1 MTTPMAAP
9 ARPHP
14 SARPATGLLLR
25 VMLPFAGFFLLFA
38 AWAIATPYDGTPDE
52 MRHIQHAYGVA
63 SGDIA
68 PAPAKEGK
76 FPGAYHEVPKSLIRS
91 NCFAHHPD
99 QDAGCAREPGGDETL
114 VKVLTPA
121 GRYNPAYYL
130 TVGWPL
136 VLSPNMAGVLLAR
149 LLSAALVAALFAWAT
164 SVALTLRHR
173 LAFGGILVA
182 VTPITAHLAGA
193 VNPNAVEIA
202 AGAAMVVGL
211 IAILL
216 EPEGAGRRRSA
227 WWLAGVGGAVLL
239 TVRSGGPAWFAV
251 IAAVLLIGL
260 TLPAYRAL
268 LRSRRFWILSGAL
281 AATGIASVGWTL
293 WKKTAEITPN
303 GVGSRHLGLVGAMK
317 IEILDR
323 WNSYIQELVGVL
335 GWLDTPL
342 PMVINLAWYF
352 SVGTLVLLAL
362 ALGGNAAR
370 WRVAGLG
377 VLGMLV
383 PSVIEAINVNEY
395 AFIGQGR
402 YFLPLLVG
410 VPILAAYTVAESGL
424 VDPLRK
430 LIRLFVLLLVPAH
443 LAALAYTMVR
453 FQQGLPPRRGV
464 ISFNVLGGEW
474 QPALGSITPIL
485 LAIVA
490 GAILVAYHWRL
501 TAPER
506 VLPAGTAPDPDGLVP
521 DPQPTQRELVDVVAG
536 PRSREEPTS

>member
-9 ARPHP
+9 VRPHP
-14 SARPATGLLLR
+14 STRHSTGLLLR

-38 AWAIATPYDGTPDE
+38 AWAVATPYDGTPDE

-99 QDAGCAREPGGDETL
+99 QDASCVRGPGGDDTL
-114 VKVLTPA
+114 VRVLTPA

-149 LLSAALVAALFAWAT
+149 LVSAALVAALFAWAT

-193 VNPNAVEIA
+193 VNPNAIEIA

-211 IAILL
+211 IAVLL
-216 EPEGAGRRRSA
+216 EPDGAGRRRSA
-227 WWLAGVGGAVLL
+227 WWLTGVGGAVLL

-251 IAAVLLIGL
+251 IAAVLLVGL
-260 TLPAYRAL
+260 SLPAYRAL

-303 GVGSRHLGLVGAMK
+303 GVGSRHLSLVGAMK
-317 IEILDR
+317 IEIFDR

-342 PMVINLAWYF
+342 PMLINLAWYF

-377 VLGMLV
+377 ALGMLV

-430 LIRLFVLLLVPAH
+430 LIRLFVVLLVPAH
-443 LAALAYTMVR
+443 LGALAYTMVR
-453 FQQGLPPRRGV
+453 FQKGLPPRRGV

-474 QPALGSITPIL
+474 HPALGSVTPIL

-490 GAILVAYHWRL
+490 GAILIASHWRL
-501 TAPER
+501 TAPDR
-506 VLPAGTAPDPDGLVP
+506 VLPAGPAAEPVGLRPDL
-521 DPQPTQRELVDVVAG
+521 QPAERELVDVVTA
-536 PRSREEPTS
+536 PRAREERTN

>member
-1 MTTPMAAP
+1 MAAP
-9 ARPHP
+9 DQPHSSVGP
-14 SARPATGLLLR
+14 STGLLLR

-99 QDAGCAREPGGDETL
+99 QDASCAQPPGGDETP
-114 VKVLTPA
+114 VKTLTPA

-130 TVGWPL
+130 AVGWPL
-136 VLSPNMAGVLLAR
+136 LLSPDMAGVLLAR
-149 LLSAALVAALFAWAT
+149 LVSAALVAALFAWAT
-164 SVALTLRHR
+164 AVALTLRHR
-173 LAFGGILVA
+173 LAFGAILVA

-193 VNPNAVEIA
+193 INPNAVEIA

-216 EPEGAGRRRSA
+216 EPDGAGRRRSA

-251 IAAVLLIGL
+251 IAAVMLIGL
-260 TLPAYRAL
+260 SLPTYRAL
-268 LRSRRFWILSGAL
+268 LRSRRFWTLAGAL
-281 AATGIASVGWTL
+281 AVTGIASVGWTL
-293 WKKTAEITPN
+293 WKRAAEITPN
-303 GVGSRHLGLVGAMK
+303 GVGSRHLTLLDAMK
-317 IEILDR
+317 IEVFDR
-323 WNSYIQELVGVL
+323 WRGYIGELVGVL
-335 GWLDTPL
+335 AWLDTPL
-342 PMVINLAWYF
+342 PVLINLAWYF
-352 SVGTLVLLAL
+352 SVGTLILLAL
-362 ALGGNAAR
+362 ALGRPAAR

-377 VLGMLV
+377 ALGMLV
-383 PSVIEAINVNEY
+383 PSVIEALNVNEY

-410 VPILAAYTVAESGL
+410 VPILAAYTVAENGL

-430 LIRLFVLLLVPAH
+430 LIRLFVILLVPAH
-443 LAALAYTMVR
+443 LAALAYLMVR
-453 FQQGLPPRRGV
+453 YQSGLPGRHGV
-464 ISFNVLGGEW
+464 VSLNVLGGSW
-474 QPALGSITPIL
+474 HPALGSVTPIL
-485 LAIVA
+485 LAVLA
-490 GAILVAYHWRL
+490 GAILIAYHWRL
-501 TAPER
+501 TTSDR
-506 VLPAGTAPDPDGLVP
+506 VLPSGPASRPDGGAP
-521 DPQPTQRELVDVVAG
+521 DPQPTARELVDVAAG
-536 PRSREEPTS
+536 PRSREERSS

>member
-1 MTTPMAAP
+1 
-9 ARPHP
+9 
-14 SARPATGLLLR
+14 
-25 VMLPFAGFFLLFA
+25 MLPFAGYFLLFA

-76 FPGAYHEVPKSLIRS
+76 FPGAYHEVPKSLIRT
-91 NCFAHHPD
+91 NCFAHHAD
-99 QDAGCAREPGGDETL
+99 QPASCAQPVGGDESL

-149 LLSAALVAALFAWAT
+149 LVSAALVAALFAWAT
-164 SVALTLRHR
+164 SVALSLRHR
-173 LAFGGILVA
+173 LVFGGILVA

-193 VNPNAVEIA
+193 INPNAVEIA
-202 AGAAMVVGL
+202 AGAALVVAL

-216 EPEGAGRRRSA
+216 EPDGAGRRRSA

-251 IAAVLLIGL
+251 IAAVMLVGL

-268 LRSRRFWILSGAL
+268 LRSRRFWILAGAL

-293 WKKTAEITPN
+293 WKKAAEITPN
-303 GVGSRHLGLVGAMK
+303 GVGSRHLSLVDAMK
-317 IEILDR
+317 IEVFDR
-323 WNSYIQELVGVL
+323 WRGYVQELVGVL
-335 GWLDTPL
+335 AWLDTPL
-342 PMVINLAWYF
+342 PVLLNLAWYF

-370 WRVAGLG
+370 WRVVGLG
-377 VLGMLV
+377 ALGMLV

-430 LIRLFVLLLVPAH
+430 LIRLFVVLLVPAH
-443 LAALAYTMVR
+443 LAALAYLMIR
-453 FQQGLPPRRGV
+453 YQSGLPGRPGV
-464 ISFNVLGGEW
+464 ISFNVLGGAW
-474 QPALGSITPIL
+474 HPALGSATPIL
-485 LAIVA
+485 LAVVA

-501 TAPER
+501 TAPDPA
-506 VLPAGTAPDPDGLVP
+506 LAADLGPDPAGDGQ
-521 DPQPTQRELVDVVAG
+521 DPQPTERDLVDAVAG
-536 PRSREEPTS
+536 PRTREERTS